1 MDPRAKHRRDVGGRG
16 EDLAARH
23 LCRAGMRVLARN
35 RWNREGEVD
44 LLARDGPMLV
54 VAEVKTRTSLV
65 RGHPS
70 LAVTEDKR
78 RRLYRLAR
86 YWAHRY
92 GVPATRTRVD
102 TVSVLLL
109 GGRVFVSHERGA
121 AR

>member
-1 MDPRAKHRRDVGGRG
+1 MDPRAKHRREVGGRG

-23 LCRAGMRVLARN
+23 LSREGMRVLARN

-44 LLARDGPMLV
+44 LLARDGSVLV

-65 RGHPS
+65 RGHPV
-70 LAVTEDKR
+70 LAVTEGKR

-86 YWAHRY
+86 YWAQRY
-92 GVPATRTRVD
+92 GVPASRTRVD

-121 AR
+121 VR